1 MLITMMDSVQQQ
13 EDKIMV
19 QVTVH
24 WWSAGG
30 GVTRLVPIGET
41 CYSLHPYMLLG
52 LELCILLKVICFL
65 VPTAM
70 ECCIS
75 THYNISTNEF
85 QMPVKIN

>member
-1 MLITMMDSVQQQ
+1 MSVISVLNV
-13 EDKIMV
+13 KNLK
-19 QVTVH
+19 
-24 WWSAGG
+24 SG
-30 GVTRLVPIGET
+30 GVTRLVPLGET

-52 LELCILLKVICFL
+52 LELCILLKEICFL

-85 QMPVKIN
+85 KMLVKID